1 MSHSAFGHEHGF
13 KRTPS
18 GVDVKRPRILLAED
32 DDELRWSLTD
42 VLDRAGF
49 EVFAVADGC
58 AFLDIVSE
66 AVDRGQ
72 PPAVHA
78 IVTDVRMPGFHTF
91 NILSGLHQL
100 GGAPPVIVISAFGD
114 EDLRARARSVGAV
127 AFLDKPFNLQQLE
140 RTLREAL
147 GHISP
152 R

>member
-1 MSHSAFGHEHGF
+1 MNATDHPF

-18 GVDVKRPRILLAED
+18 GVYVRRPRILLAED

-58 AFLDIVSE
+58 AFLDVVSE
-66 AVDRGQ
+66 SIDEGK
-72 PPAVHA
+72 PPAVQA

-91 NILSGLHQL
+91 NILAGLQQL
-100 GGAPPVIVISAFGD
+100 GDAPPVIVISAFGD
-114 EDLRARARSVGAV
+114 EDVRARARSVGAV
-127 AFLDKPFNLQQLE
+127 AFLDKPFPLATLE
-140 RTLREAL
+140 RALREAL
-147 GHISP
+147 SHTSP